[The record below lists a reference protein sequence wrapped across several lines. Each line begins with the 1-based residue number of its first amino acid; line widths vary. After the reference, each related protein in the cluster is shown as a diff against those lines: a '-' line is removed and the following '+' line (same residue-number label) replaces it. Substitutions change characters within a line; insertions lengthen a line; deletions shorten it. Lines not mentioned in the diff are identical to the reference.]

1 MSDLYSLRTRDDGSV
16 TEVQP
21 EPEPVTQGYVG
32 RDTIPASP
40 SEIEFVLETDPEGN
54 VTVRGKTVTTE
65 LTLETDTDGNV
76 TVRRADG

>member
-1 MSDLYSLRTRDDGSV
+1 MSDLYFFRTRDDGSV

-32 RDTIPASP
+32 RDTNPLAP
-40 SEIEFVLETDPEGN
+40 SEIEFAVETDPEGN
-54 VTVRGKTVTTE
+54 VTVRGKTVTIE